1 MLEQCCQGLGCVTV
15 GSEINVC
22 AAAVWCLSTFKSSQ
36 DVIFCP
42 IYAILPLNDTGQI
55 KALQQLKQTYYSRPE
70 CTFQKSLFHQVTQQK
85 LNECVTCFAYKH
97 PLVSIVWHFDS
108 VVSDVSLWHSES
120 VCVCVCVLLSAV
132 VCGDGGLTGMDC
144 SPDLP
149 V

>member
-1 MLEQCCQGLGCVTV
+1 MLEQCCQGLGCLTV
-15 GSEINVC
+15 GSEINDC

-36 DVIFCP
+36 DVILCP

-55 KALQQLKQTYYSRPE
+55 TVLQLLKQTHYGRSE
-70 CTFQKSLFHQVTQQK
+70 CTFQNSLFYQVTQQK
-85 LNECVTCFAYKH
+85 LNEFVTWFACKQ

-108 VVSDVSLWHSES
+108 VVSDVSVWHGES
-120 VCVCVCVLLSAV
+120 VYVCVLLSAV
-132 VCGDGGLTGMDC
+132 VCGDVGLTGMDC